1 MAKKIYL
8 SPSNQNDNKYAV
20 GDTNEMIQC
29 NKIASF
35 AKEALARC
43 GFSVKKAAQGQSMYV
58 SVRESNEWG
67 ADLHMPIHT
76 NAFDGKTTGGTLVML
91 YSLDGDNY
99 RAGKAILNS
108 VGPVTPGGD
117 YAIRTNKELYEL
129 NATSATAVY
138 TEVEFHDTEEGAAF
152 IIGSTEKIG
161 EAIAKGVCSFYG
173 VAYKPESD
181 DSNGNEDVTLDMY
194 RVRKSWSDV
203 KSQIGAFTV
212 LRHAKDMADK
222 NSGYYVF
229 DSKGKKVYTPQEQ
242 AKALKLKNT
251 PLYVSATAA
260 KQSAEVSGSYYR
272 WDDEVVSGRVR
283 ITNSRKNIGKAGEVT
298 GWVDLQYTV

>member
-1 MAKKIYL
+1 VARKIYL
-8 SPSNQNDNKYAV
+8 SPSNQDNNKYAV

-29 NKIASF
+29 NKIAAS

-43 GFSVKKAAQGQSMYV
+43 GFSVKKAPQGQSMYV

-91 YSLDGDNY
+91 YSSDGDNY

-108 VGPVTPGGD
+108 VGPITPGGD
-117 YAIRTNKELYEL
+117 YTIRTNKELYEL

-138 TEVEFHDTEEGAAF
+138 TEVEFHDTKEGAAF
-152 IIGSTEKIG
+152 IIGNTEKIG

-173 VAYKPESD
+173 VAYKPEGG
-181 DSNGNEDVTLDMY
+181 SNDNGDVTKEMY
-194 RVRKSWSDV
+194 RVRKAWDDV
-203 KSQIGAFTV
+203 KTQIGAFTV
-212 LRHAKDMADK
+212 LQHAKDMADK

-229 DSKGKKVYTPQEQ
+229 DSKGKKVYTPQTQ
-242 AKALKLKNT
+242 AKALKLEKT

-260 KQSAEVSGSYYR
+260 KQSTQVSGTYYR

-298 GWVDLQYTV
+298 GWVDLKYTV

>member
-1 MAKKIYL
+1 MARKIYL

-20 GDTNEMIQC
+20 GDTNEMVQC
-29 NKIASF
+29 NKIASS

-67 ADLHMPIHT
+67 ADLHIPIHT

-91 YSLDGDNY
+91 YSSEGENY

-108 VGPVTPGGD
+108 VGPITPGGD

-138 TEVEFHDTEEGAAF
+138 TEVEFHDTKEGAAF

-161 EAIAKGVCSFYG
+161 EAIAKGVCGFYG
-173 VAYKPESD
+173 VPYQPG
-181 DSNGNEDVTLDMY
+181 NGGSQENEDITLEMY
-194 RVRKSWSDV
+194 RVRKTWSDV
-203 KSQIGAFTV
+203 KSQIGAFTM
-212 LRHAKDMADK
+212 LQYAKEMADE

-229 DSKGKKVYTPQEQ
+229 DSKGKKVYTPQTQ
-242 AKALKLKNT
+242 AKALELKHT
-251 PLYVSATAA
+251 PLYVSASAA
-260 KQSAEVSGSYYR
+260 KQSAEVNGTYYR

-283 ITNSRKNIGKAGEVT
+283 ITSSRKNIGKAGEVT